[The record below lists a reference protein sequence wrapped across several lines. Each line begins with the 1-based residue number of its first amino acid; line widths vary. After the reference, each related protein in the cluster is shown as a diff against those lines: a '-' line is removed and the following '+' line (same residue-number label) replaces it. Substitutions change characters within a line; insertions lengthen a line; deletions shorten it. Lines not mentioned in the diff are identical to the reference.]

1 MAEIIKNVGT
11 DAAVEPVFVSKAT
24 DPVVS
29 NVGTPADFAAQFPNP
44 LDQTELLTMCE
55 EVNALRAIPEVMTGL
70 KTYTWREMTSLAF
83 TSGSYT
89 YSSFS
94 DGNCPEEY
102 THNGS
107 NKSVDLKNLGAKKS
121 LTLSDIMH
129 SVASI
134 GAGYGINRLVGG
146 WQGTEGMPGGE
157 LGSASLVQ
165 QTVSDL
171 KAKEMTLAGVLV
183 LNALDQMLVVGNS
196 TSNALNFDGI
206 ESLVLTGTS
215 HFNTLADASGTF
227 SAQSFDRFLSEGCA
241 KPTHIFGHPAAIQE
255 MLSAY
260 FQLGFQGSQVVGV
273 SNGQRLVP
281 GFNFAGEV
289 NTGIG
294 RLICVAD
301 TNFTRTDRGGGM
313 FDSNLYPLRMSHNG
327 DPLVYRITQIPL
339 AFKDLAPGCTA
350 ISFQIW
356 TKTALVVKALC
367 AQAVYKKRFTGAI
380 VTTCTKI

>member
-11 DAAVEPVFVSKAT
+11 DAHVEPAFVSRAT

-29 NVGTPADFAAQFPNP
+29 NVATPSDFAAQFPNP
-44 LDQTELLTMCE
+44 LDQSELITMCE
-55 EVNALRAIPEVMTGL
+55 EVNALRAIPEIMTGL

-89 YSSFS
+89 YAGFS
-94 DGNCPEEY
+94 DGACPEEY
-102 THNGS
+102 EHDGS

-121 LTLSDIMH
+121 LTLSDILH
-129 SVASI
+129 SAASI
-134 GAGYGINRLVGG
+134 GAGYGINNLIGG
-146 WQGTEGMPGGE
+146 WAGSAGMPGGE
-157 LGSASLVQ
+157 NAAPSLIQ

-183 LNALDQMLVVGNS
+183 LNALDQMLVVGND

-206 ESLVLTGTS
+206 EALVLTGTS

-227 SAQSFDRFLSEGCA
+227 SAADFDRFLGEGCA

-255 MLSAY
+255 MLSSY
-260 FQLGFQGSQVVGV
+260 FQLGFQGSQTISLG
-273 SNGQRLVP
+273 SGQRVVP

-301 TNFTRTDRGGGM
+301 TNFTRTDRGGGV
-313 FDSNLYPLRMSHNG
+313 FESNLYPLRMTHNG
-327 DPLVYRITQIPL
+327 DPLVYRMTQIPL
-339 AFKDLAPGCTA
+339 AFKDLTPGCTA

-356 TKTALVVKALC
+356 TKTALVIKALC
-367 AQAVYKKRFTGAI
+367 AQAVYKKRFTGRI
-380 VTTCTKI
+380 ITTCTKI